1 MQHNLA
7 YVDYHQLHP
16 PSNHQGN
23 RPPQSLGCHFAYFD
37 AQWAVAV
44 GLANPPH
51 FCKRVTSA
59 TMVTSLAKLRWMS

>member
-23 RPPQSLGCHFAYFD
+23 RPHQSLGCHFAYFD
-37 AQWAVAV
+37 AQWVPKNILLQDYRISIGFLV
-44 GLANPPH
+44 NN
-51 FCKRVTSA
+51 TQ
-59 TMVTSLAKLRWMS
+59 